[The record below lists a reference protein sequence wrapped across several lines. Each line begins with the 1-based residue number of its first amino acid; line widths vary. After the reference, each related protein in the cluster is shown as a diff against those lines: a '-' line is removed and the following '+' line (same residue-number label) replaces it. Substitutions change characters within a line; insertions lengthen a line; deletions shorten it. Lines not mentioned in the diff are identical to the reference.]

1 MPIINIQRS
10 VNLSASGILDGGD
23 PSEQVFDTVVDLP
36 LELSKLYSK
45 NIRQGATFK
54 VKGVQVAMR
63 GGNNDYDVGLASTV
77 RFAYCPSTKHSRDAW
92 KSVFSTWYNQKALR
106 AGAIGK
112 FTRYD
117 DLEYAYNKSHTS
129 DRTSTL
135 LQGGITDGTPDQ
147 MVLYGSS
154 KESEQIFSLQDH
166 FDSLQAQPVASR
178 YSESN
183 TVVKEPKFTTQF
195 PLERHFWAS
204 SEASS
209 VATFK
214 TVGLELLDS
223 VDMVHLGGSNSTAD
237 IHHLPECADVLTGL
251 LRITGWVI
259 PDDTA
264 SQREDTAIMNIA
276 IWVESWKNIFPTR
289 SYKSMKNT
297 KSSRYAKTGRYNR
310 KTRSRR
316 KGRK

>member
-1 MPIINIQRS
+1 MPIINIQRV
-10 VNLSASGILDGGD
+10 VNLNSAGITETGD

-54 VKGVQVAMR
+54 IKGVQAAMR
-63 GGNNDYDVGLASTV
+63 AANNEYDVGLASTI

-92 KSVFSTWYNQKALR
+92 KSVFSTWYNQKKLR
-106 AGAIGK
+106 AGAVGRY
-112 FTRYD
+112 TRYD
-117 DLEYAYNKSHTS
+117 DLEYAYNVDHTT

-135 LQGGITDGTPDQ
+135 LQGGILDGDADQ

-154 KESEQIFSLQDH
+154 NESSDIFSLQDH
-166 FDSLQAQPVASR
+166 FNSLQIQPAPSR
-178 YSESN
+178 YSASGD
-183 TVVKEPKFTTQF
+183 VIKEPKFETEF
-195 PLERHFWAS
+195 PLERHFWAT

-209 VATFK
+209 NVSFK
-214 TVGLELLDS
+214 TVGLDAIDS
-223 VDMVHLGGSNSTAD
+223 VDITHLGGSNSTAD
-237 IHHLPECADVLTGL
+237 IHQLPECANALCGL

-259 PDDTA
+259 PDDT
-264 SQREDTAIMNIA
+264 SLQREDEAILNIA

-289 SYKSMKNT
+289 SYRSMKNT
-297 KSSRYAKTGRYNR
+297 KSSRYAKTSRYNR
-310 KTRSRR
+310 KSSKR